1 MNIGIIGY
9 GKMGKMIEKLAKSRN
24 HTIGAIIDEPNWNP
38 KKISGLDVVIDFT
51 NPQSAVQNIE
61 NCFEENVP
69 IVVGTTGWYKDY
81 DHIIKLCQDKKGTL
95 FTATNFSIGVNI
107 FWHINKVLAN
117 VMNQY
122 NDYNTTINE
131 VHHTEKLDSPSG
143 TAISTAEILIK
154 ELDRYSMWIEGKQN
168 NQETIAIHASRKKN
182 VPGTHVVKY
191 ENDIDE
197 ITFSHQAKNRNG
209 FALGAILAA
218 EFLKGKTGV
227 YNMND
232 LIKF

>member
-24 HTIGAIIDEPNWNP
+24 HTIGAIIDEPNWDP
-38 KKISGLDVVIDFT
+38 EKISGLDVVIDFT

-69 IVVGTTGWYKDY
+69 IVVGTTGWYKNY

-117 VMNQY
+117 VMNQH

-143 TAISTAEILIK
+143 TAISTAEI
-154 ELDRYSMWIEGKQN
+154 
-168 NQETIAIHASRKKN
+168 AIIPIPFLPQAR
-182 VPGTHVVKY
+182 VLLY
-191 ENDIDE
+191 I
-197 ITFSHQAKNRNG
+197 FSQ
-209 FALGAILAA
+209 
-218 EFLKGKTGV
+218 
-227 YNMND
+227 M
-232 LIKF
+232 

>member
-1 MNIGIIGY
+1 M
-9 GKMGKMIEKLAKSRN
+9 
-24 HTIGAIIDEPNWNP
+24 
-38 KKISGLDVVIDFT
+38 
-51 NPQSAVQNIE
+51 
-61 NCFEENVP
+61 P
-69 IVVGTTGWYKDY
+69 IVVGTTGWYKHY

-154 ELDRYSMWIEGKQN
+154 ELDRYSKWIEGKQN
-168 NQETIAIHASRKKN
+168 NQETIVIHASREKMCQE
-182 VPGTHVVKY
+182 H
-191 ENDIDE
+191 
-197 ITFSHQAKNRNG
+197 
-209 FALGAILAA
+209 
-218 EFLKGKTGV
+218 
-227 YNMND
+227 MW
-232 LIKF
+232 